1 MPLFPAYAQQ
11 LIFFNL
17 NKSTDDY
24 KLEALH
30 GIKKQSPKVQYHLK
44 LMTLLKG
51 PAPEFFCIT
60 HLRVYAA
67 FHCAP
72 EISVFAHLQK
82 NSFPNYFHIALFIYF
97 Y

>member
-30 GIKKQSPKVQYHLK
+30 GIKKQSPKVQCHLIINDIAQRSCSRIFLYHASERLCRF
-44 LMTLLKG
+44 TLR
-51 PAPEFFCIT
+51 F
-60 HLRVYAA
+60 
-67 FHCAP
+67 
-72 EISVFAHLQK
+72 
-82 NSFPNYFHIALFIYF
+82 
-97 Y
+97 